1 MIKHL
6 LLFFIGFCATFVL
19 TACSASASAATT
31 LNISMTEFAF
41 SPNTFTIP
49 AGKPISITIRN
60 NGAVVHS
67 FIIMKSGYVINGS
80 FTDADKT
87 NIFWEEPQIAPG
99 QSVTDKFTA
108 PGDPGVYQIICGI
121 PGHLESGMVAK
132 LTVINQP

>member
-1 MIKHL
+1 
-6 LLFFIGFCATFVL
+6 
-19 TACSASASAATT
+19 
-31 LNISMTEFAF
+31 MTEFAF

-67 FIIMKSGYVINGS
+67 FIIMKSGYDVNGT

-108 PGDPGVYQIICGI
+108 PGDPGAYQIICGV